1 LLTEIA
7 YFKTPRVI
15 MSLFQSNPG
24 RMLFFLDESHPTSGA
39 PWTRISFFAKAAS
52 AKGYPVDII
61 GIFSPKALEQRGI
74 KSISNLNIL
83 NLIFKVPLPYP
94 SIFVANLFVSSVI
107 STFVLIGRRPIVA
120 VASFPGGDSVSG
132 FLVACALL
140 RIKTVIDYRDE
151 WENQF
156 IFSAMPS
163 FSRRFYKFIKKIWPG
178 LFYSRASFVSV
189 VTKPFVKALNESGVE
204 NVILVPNGA
213 SGSSFKPLEGKLD
226 DGLFNIVYSG
236 GIGEYY
242 RLDIVVSSLKK
253 LADRGVRNIRLILVG
268 RETNHA
274 VLDNLLAYAINN
286 GLKNSVIYLG
296 NKSNI
301 KELSKIIASAD
312 VGIVP
317 YDDNPLWKNGLP
329 AKFWE
334 YCASGLPVIATVFK
348 DSILADLIQERGI
361 GLTVDPLDVDGL
373 ADALEKLSLDKEFR
387 TLAGKRARLLI
398 ERDFNRDKISEDF
411 INKVL
416 SA

>member
-1 LLTEIA
+1 
-7 YFKTPRVI
+7 
-15 MSLFQSNPG
+15 MSLYQSNPG
-24 RMLFFLDESHPTSGA
+24 KTVFFLDESHPTSGA
-39 PWTRISFFAKAAS
+39 PWTRISSFAKAAL

-74 KSISNLNIL
+74 KRISNINII
-83 NLIFKVPLPYP
+83 NLIFKIPLPNP
-94 SIFVANLFVSSVI
+94 FIFIANLLVSLVI
-107 STFVLIGRRPIVA
+107 SLFILIGRRPVIA
-120 VASFPGGDSVSG
+120 VVSFPGGDSASG

-140 RIKTVIDYRDE
+140 RVKTVIDYRDE

-163 FSRRFYKFIKKIWPG
+163 FSRRFYKFIKKIWPI

-189 VTKPFVKALNESGVE
+189 VTKPFVEALKESGVK

-213 SGSSFKPLEGKLD
+213 SSSSFKPLESKLN
-226 DGLFNIVYSG
+226 DGLFKIVYSG

-253 LADRGVRNIRLILVG
+253 LADKGFHNIRLIMVG
-268 RETNHA
+268 RGTNHA
-274 VLDNLLAYAINN
+274 VLNNLLAYASNN
-286 GLKNSVIYLG
+286 GLNNSVIYLG
-296 NKSNI
+296 NISDV

-348 DSILADLIQERGI
+348 DSILARLIQERSI
-361 GLTVDPLDVDGL
+361 GLIVNPLDVDGL
-373 ADALEKLSLDKEFR
+373 ADAIEKLSLDKEFM
-387 TLAGKRARLLI
+387 TGAGKRARILI
-398 ERDFNRDKISEDF
+398 ERDFNRDKISQDF

>member
-1 LLTEIA
+1 
-7 YFKTPRVI
+7 
-15 MSLFQSNPG
+15 MSLYQSNPG
-24 RMLFFLDESHPTSGA
+24 RTVFFLDESHPTPGA
-39 PWTRISFFAKAAS
+39 PWTRISSFAKAATTEGFS
-52 AKGYPVDII
+52 VDII

-74 KSISNLNIL
+74 KRISNLSII
-83 NLIFKVPLPYP
+83 NLIFKVPLPNP
-94 SIFVANLFVSSVI
+94 FIFTANLLASLVI
-107 STFVLIGRRPIVA
+107 STFVLIGRRPRVA
-120 VASFPGGDSVSG
+120 VVSFPGGDSASG

-163 FSRRFYKFIKKIWPG
+163 FSRRFYKLIKKIWPN

-189 VTKPFVKALNESGVE
+189 VTQPFVKALKESGVD

-213 SGSSFKPLEGKLD
+213 SSSSFKPLENKLD
-226 DGLFNIVYSG
+226 DGLFKIVYSG

-253 LADRGVRNIRLILVG
+253 LADRGFQNIRLIMVG

-274 VLDNLLAYAINN
+274 VLDNILAYAFDN
-286 GLKNSVIYLG
+286 GLKSSVIYLG
-296 NKSNI
+296 NKSDVT
-301 KELSKIIASAD
+301 ELSKIIAGAD

-348 DSILADLIQERGI
+348 DSILARLIKERDI
-361 GLTVDPLDVDGL
+361 GLTVNPLDVDGL
-373 ADALEKLSLDKEFR
+373 AEAIKKLSTDPEFR
-387 TLAGKRARLLI
+387 IVAGKRARMLI

>member
-1 LLTEIA
+1 
-7 YFKTPRVI
+7 
-15 MSLFQSNPG
+15 M
-24 RMLFFLDESHPTSGA
+24 DESHPTPGA
-39 PWTRISFFAKAAS
+39 PWTRISSFAKS
-52 AKGYPVDII
+52 AVKRKYVVDII
-61 GIFSPKALEQRGI
+61 GVFSPKTLRQKDAVPSEGI
-74 KSISNLNIL
+74 NIINLV
-83 NLIFKVPLPYP
+83 FKVPLSNPFFF
-94 SIFVANLFVSSVI
+94 IANLFVSLEI
-107 STFVLIGRRPIVA
+107 STFVLIARRPMIA
-120 VASFPGGDSVSG
+120 VVSFPGGDSASG
-132 FLVACALL
+132 FLVACVLL

-163 FSRRFYKFIKKIWPG
+163 FSRRFYKFIKKIWPS

-189 VTKPFVKALNESGVE
+189 VTPPFVKALKESGVA

-213 SGSSFKPLEGKLD
+213 SSSSFKPLESKLD
-226 DGLFNIVYSG
+226 DGLFKIVYSG

-253 LADRGVRNIRLILVG
+253 LADRGFQNIRLIMVG

-274 VLDNLLAYAINN
+274 VLDNLLAYAFNN
-286 GLKNSVIYLG
+286 GLKSSVIYLG
-296 NKSNI
+296 NKI
-301 KELSKIIASAD
+301 DVKELSKIIAMAD
-312 VGIVP
+312 VGIIP

-348 DSILADLIQERGI
+348 DSILANLIKERGI

-373 ADALEKLSLDKEFR
+373 ADAIAKLSLDKEFM
-387 TLAGKRARLLI
+387 TVAGKRARILI
-398 ERDFNRDKISEDF
+398 ERDYNRDKISQDF

>member
-1 LLTEIA
+1 
-7 YFKTPRVI
+7 
-15 MSLFQSNPG
+15 MSLYQSNTE
-24 RMLFFLDESHPTSGA
+24 RMVFFLDESHPTPGA
-39 PWTRISFFAKAAS
+39 PWTRISSFAKAAT
-52 AKGYPVDII
+52 AKGYLVDII

-74 KSISNLNIL
+74 KRISNLNII
-83 NLIFKVPLPYP
+83 NLIFKVPLPNP
-94 SIFVANLFVSSVI
+94 FIFTANLLSSLVI
-107 STFVLIGRRPIVA
+107 STFVLLGRRPIVS
-120 VASFPGGDSVSG
+120 VVSFPGGDSASG
-132 FLVACALL
+132 FLIACALL
-140 RIKTVIDYRDE
+140 RVKTIIDYRDE

-163 FSRRFYKFIKKIWPG
+163 FSKRFYELIKKIWPN
-178 LFYSRASFVSV
+178 LFYNRASFVSV
-189 VTKPFVKALNESGVE
+189 VTQPFVKALKESGVD

-213 SGSSFKPLEGKLD
+213 SSSSFMPLENKLE
-226 DGLFNIVYSG
+226 DGLFKIVYSG

-253 LADRGVRNIRLILVG
+253 LADRGVKNIRLFMVG

-274 VLDNLLAYAINN
+274 VLDSLLAYAIDN
-286 GLKNSVIYLG
+286 GLKSSVIYLG
-296 NKSNI
+296 NKSDV

-348 DSILADLIQERGI
+348 DSILARLIQENGI

-373 ADALEKLSLDKEFR
+373 ADVIEKLSSEKEFR
-387 TLAGKRARLLI
+387 SVAGKRARLLI
-398 ERDFNRDKISEDF
+398 ERDFNRDKISEEY
-411 INKVL
+411 INKV
-416 SA
+416 SRIAKC

>member
-1 LLTEIA
+1 
-7 YFKTPRVI
+7 
-15 MSLFQSNPG
+15 MSLYQSNTG
-24 RMLFFLDESHPTSGA
+24 RIVFFLDESHPTSGA
-39 PWTRISFFAKAAS
+39 PWTRISSFAKAAT

-61 GIFSPKALEQRGI
+61 GIFSPRALEERGI
-74 KSISNLNIL
+74 KRTSNLNIL
-83 NLIFKVPLPYP
+83 NLVFKVPLPNP
-94 SIFVANLFVSSVI
+94 FIFIANLFVSLMI
-107 STFVLIGRRPIVA
+107 STFVLIGRRPKIA
-120 VASFPGGDSVSG
+120 VVSFPGGDSASG
-132 FLVACALL
+132 FLIACAFL
-140 RIKTVIDYRDE
+140 RIKTEIDYRDE

-163 FSRRFYKFIKKIWPG
+163 SSRRFYKFIKKIWPI
-178 LFYSRASFVSV
+178 LFYRRASFVSV
-189 VTKPFVKALNESGVE
+189 VTMPFVKALKESGVD

-213 SGSSFKPLEGKLD
+213 SSSSFKPLESKLV
-226 DGLFNIVYSG
+226 DGLFKIVYSG

-253 LADRGVRNIRLILVG
+253 LADRGVPNIRLIMVG

-274 VLDNLLAYAINN
+274 VLDSILAYAIENN
-286 GLKNSVIYLG
+286 LKSSVIYLG
-296 NKSNI
+296 NKSDV

-348 DSILADLIQERGI
+348 DSILAHLIQERAI

-373 ADALEKLSLDKEFR
+373 ADIIEKLSLDQEFR
-387 TLAGKRARLLI
+387 TAAGKRARLLI

-416 SA
+416 NA

>member
-1 LLTEIA
+1 
-7 YFKTPRVI
+7 
-15 MSLFQSNPG
+15 MSLYQSNPG
-24 RMLFFLDESHPTSGA
+24 RTVFFLDESHPTPGA
-39 PWTRISFFAKAAS
+39 PWTRISSFAKAAT
-52 AKGYPVDII
+52 AKGYSVDII

-74 KSISNLNIL
+74 KRISNLNII
-83 NLIFKVPLPYP
+83 NLIFKVPLPNP
-94 SIFVANLFVSSVI
+94 FIFTANLLASLVI
-107 STFVLIGRRPIVA
+107 STFVLIGRRPMVA
-120 VASFPGGDSVSG
+120 VVSFPGGDSASG

-156 IFSAMPS
+156 IFSVMPS
-163 FSRRFYKFIKKIWPG
+163 FSRRFYKLIKKIWPR

-189 VTKPFVKALNESGVE
+189 VTQPFVKALKESGVD

-213 SGSSFKPLEGKLD
+213 SSSSFKPLENKLD
-226 DGLFNIVYSG
+226 DGLFKIVYSG

-253 LADRGVRNIRLILVG
+253 LADRGFQNIRLIMVG

-274 VLDNLLAYAINN
+274 VLDNILAYAFDN
-286 GLKNSVIYLG
+286 GLKSSVIYLG
-296 NKSNI
+296 NKSDVT
-301 KELSKIIASAD
+301 ELSKIIAGAD

-348 DSILADLIQERGI
+348 DSILARLIKERDI
-361 GLTVDPLDVDGL
+361 GLTVNPLDVDGL
-373 ADALEKLSLDKEFR
+373 AEAIKKLSLDPEFR
-387 TLAGKRARLLI
+387 IVAGKRARILI

>member
-1 LLTEIA
+1 
-7 YFKTPRVI
+7 
-15 MSLFQSNPG
+15 MSLYQTNPG
-24 RMLFFLDESHPTSGA
+24 RMVFFLDESHPTSGA
-39 PWTRISFFAKAAS
+39 PWTRISSFAKAAA

-61 GIFSPKALEQRGI
+61 GIFSPKDLEQRGI
-74 KSISNLNIL
+74 KRISNFNIF
-83 NLIFKVPLPYP
+83 NLVFKVPLPNP
-94 SIFVANLFVSSVI
+94 FFFIANLFVSSAI
-107 STFVLIGRRPIVA
+107 STFVLIARRPMIA
-120 VASFPGGDSVSG
+120 VVSFPGGDSASG

-140 RIKTVIDYRDE
+140 RIKTVVDYRDE

-156 IFSAMPS
+156 IFSALPS
-163 FSRRFYKFIKKIWPG
+163 FSRRFYKFIKKIWPS
-178 LFYSRASFVSV
+178 LFYSQASFVSV
-189 VTKPFVKALNESGVE
+189 VTTPFVKALKESGVT

-213 SGSSFKPLEGKLD
+213 SSSSFKPLESKLD
-226 DGLFNIVYSG
+226 DGLFKIVYSG

-253 LADRGVRNIRLILVG
+253 LADRGFQNIRLIMVG

-274 VLDNLLAYAINN
+274 VLDNLFAFAIDK

-296 NKSNI
+296 NKSDI

-348 DSILADLIQERGI
+348 DSILARLIQERGI

-373 ADALEKLSLDKEFR
+373 ANAIEKLSLDHEFR
-387 TLAGKRARLLI
+387 TIAGKRARMLI
-398 ERDFNRDKISEDF
+398 EQDFNRDKISQDF
-411 INKVL
+411 VNKVL

>member
-1 LLTEIA
+1 
-7 YFKTPRVI
+7 
-15 MSLFQSNPG
+15 MSLYQSNPG
-24 RMLFFLDESHPTSGA
+24 RTVFFLDESHPTPGA
-39 PWTRISFFAKAAS
+39 PWTRISSFAKAAT

-74 KSISNLNIL
+74 KSISNLSII
-83 NLIFKVPLPYP
+83 NLIFKVPMPNP
-94 SIFVANLFVSSVI
+94 FIFTANLLSSLVI
-107 STFVLIGRRPIVA
+107 STFVLIGRRPMVA
-120 VASFPGGDSVSG
+120 VVSFPGGDSASG

-163 FSRRFYKFIKKIWPG
+163 FSRRFYKLIKKIWPN

-189 VTKPFVKALNESGVE
+189 VTQPFVKALKESGVD

-213 SGSSFKPLEGKLD
+213 SSSSFKPLENKLD
-226 DGLFNIVYSG
+226 DGLFKIVYSG

-253 LADRGVRNIRLILVG
+253 LADRGFQNIRLIMVG

-274 VLDNLLAYAINN
+274 VLDSLLTYAEDN
-286 GLKNSVIYLG
+286 GLKNSVVYLG
-296 NKSNI
+296 NKSDV

-348 DSILADLIQERGI
+348 DSILAGLIQERSI

-373 ADALEKLSLDKEFR
+373 AEAIKKLSLDPEFR
-387 TLAGKRARLLI
+387 SVAGKRARILI

>member
-1 LLTEIA
+1 
-7 YFKTPRVI
+7 
-15 MSLFQSNPG
+15 MSLFQSNTR
-24 RMLFFLDESHPTSGA
+24 RMVFFLDESHPTPGA
-39 PWTRISFFAKAAS
+39 PWTRISSFAKAAT
-52 AKGYPVDII
+52 AKGYPADII

-74 KSISNLNIL
+74 KRISNFNII
-83 NLIFKVPLPYP
+83 NLIFKVPLTNPF
-94 SIFVANLFVSSVI
+94 IFIANLLTSLVTSI
-107 STFVLIGRRPIVA
+107 YVLIGSRPIVA
-120 VASFPGGDSVSG
+120 VVSFPGGDSASG

-156 IFSAMPS
+156 IFSALPS
-163 FSRRFYKFIKKIWPG
+163 FSRRFYKFIKKIWPS
-178 LFYSRASFVSV
+178 LFYRRASFVSV
-189 VTKPFVKALNESGVE
+189 VTQPFVKALKESGVD

-213 SGSSFKPLEGKLD
+213 SSSSFKPNEKKLD
-226 DGLFNIVYSG
+226 DGLFKIVYSG

-253 LADRGVRNIRLILVG
+253 LADRGFHNIRLIMVG
-268 RETNHA
+268 RETNPA
-274 VLDNLLAYAINN
+274 VLDHLLAYAKDN
-286 GLKNSVIYLG
+286 GLKSSVIYLG
-296 NKSNI
+296 NKSDVT
-301 KELSKIIASAD
+301 ELSKIIASAD

-348 DSILADLIQERGI
+348 DSILAHLIHERSI
-361 GLTVDPLDVDGL
+361 GLTVDPLDADGL
-373 ADALEKLSLDKEFR
+373 ADAVKKLSEDPEFR
-387 TLAGKRARLLI
+387 SGAGKRARMLI
-398 ERDFNRDKISEDF
+398 EQDFNRDKSSGEF